1 MYNLSLV
8 LNVVGCYHALHL
20 VTERAKEF
28 IWNNLRSLEVA
39 IDGVVE
45 EHVDLP
51 LEVLLVLGKSL
62 FVVNLSKD
70 QKYKKMYF
78 FWDPIPITLKTEV
91 SRALISSAVSCH
103 MVAHLTWVVTR
114 NQYIEQKAHI
124 TCVKLI

>member
-1 MYNLSLV
+1 M

-28 IWNNLRSLEVA
+28 IGNNLRSLEVA
-39 IDGVVE
+39 IDGVIE

-70 QKYKKMYF
+70 Q
-78 FWDPIPITLKTEV
+78 
-91 SRALISSAVSCH
+91 
-103 MVAHLTWVVTR
+103 
-114 NQYIEQKAHI
+114 
-124 TCVKLI
+124 

>member
-1 MYNLSLV
+1 MDQPKIVQEVLADLNRALYNLSLV

-62 FVVNLSKD
+62 FVVNL
-70 QKYKKMYF
+70 
-78 FWDPIPITLKTEV
+78 
-91 SRALISSAVSCH
+91 
-103 MVAHLTWVVTR
+103 
-114 NQYIEQKAHI
+114 
-124 TCVKLI
+124 

>member
-1 MYNLSLV
+1 MYNLSLM

-28 IWNNLRSLEVA
+28 VRNNLRSLEVA

-62 FVVNLSKD
+62 FVVNL
-70 QKYKKMYF
+70 
-78 FWDPIPITLKTEV
+78 
-91 SRALISSAVSCH
+91 
-103 MVAHLTWVVTR
+103 
-114 NQYIEQKAHI
+114 
-124 TCVKLI
+124 